1 MTLVTLK
8 FGPRKAAVRLVVN
21 RLKPPLWASADEGAT
36 ISVPV
41 RDVQSSGV
49 PVSKVEVRPVVLGG
63 GPGGSEIL
71 SMRKSSM

>member
-21 RLKPPLWASADEGAT
+21 RLKPPLCASADEAAT

-41 RDVQSSGV
+41 RDVQPSAV
-49 PVSKVEVRPVVLGG
+49 PLSNVDVRPVVLGG

>member
-8 FGPRKAAVRLVVN
+8 FGPRKADVRLVVS
-21 RLKPPLWASADEGAT
+21 RLKVPVCASADDGAT

-41 RDVQSSGV
+41 REVQPSAV
-49 PVSKVEVRPVVLGG
+49 PVSKLEPSPVVLGG
-63 GPGGSEIL
+63 RPGGSAIL